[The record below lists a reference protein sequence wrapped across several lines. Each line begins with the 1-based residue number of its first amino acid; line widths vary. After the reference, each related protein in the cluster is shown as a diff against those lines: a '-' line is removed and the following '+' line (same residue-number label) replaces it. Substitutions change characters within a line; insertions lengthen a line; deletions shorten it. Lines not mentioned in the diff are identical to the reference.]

1 MDTTIK
7 VRVETIDG
15 SAVETED
22 YIRVNEVLTF
32 EPGEREKEVR
42 LVLFGLELFK
52 IPFTWKIC

>member
-1 MDTTIK
+1 MDSTIK

-32 EPGEREKEVR
+32 EPGEKEKEVR
-42 LVLFGLELFK
+42 LAFVGQLQNGLK
-52 IPFTWKIC
+52 P